1 MLIVNKLRGGFKVGT
16 VKAPGFGDNR
26 KAMMQDLAVLT
37 GTTLFSDGFGDKLE
51 DVQITQLGSAKT
63 VTITKDHIVLLS
75 AAGDKHAIKER
86 CGSIRVIIDHST
98 SEYEMDKLKERLA
111 KLTGGIAVI
120 KVGGASEVEVNE
132 VKGRLNDALC
142 ATKAA
147 LEEGIVPGG
156 GTALLYAAQKLHDLK
171 LDSLDQQVGVDAI
184 KAALSQPCIQIAKN
198 VGEEGAVVVKTLLS
212 HNNTKL

>member
-1 MLIVNKLRGGFKVGT
+1 MQPILPIFEQVTK
-16 VKAPGFGDNR
+16 DNMPLLVM
-26 KAMMQDLAVLT
+26 A
-37 GTTLFSDGFGDKLE
+37 E
-51 DVQITQLGSAKT
+51 
-63 VTITKDHIVLLS
+63 DHIVLLS

-86 CGSIRVIIDHST
+86 CGSIRVIIDNST

-147 LEEGIVPGG
+147 LEGHC
-156 GTALLYAAQKLHDLK
+156 ARRRHC
-171 LDSLDQQVGVDAI
+171 
-184 KAALSQPCIQIAKN
+184 AALRRPEVERPQA
-198 VGEEGAVVVKTLLS
+198 
-212 HNNTKL
+212 

>member
-1 MLIVNKLRGGFKVGT
+1 VRRIDTSRPGAADHEGPPLADCVDKSSPGLSGT
-16 VKAPGFGDNR
+16 TWPLDPILE
-26 KAMMQDLAVLT
+26 QEDSST

-51 DVQITQLGSAKT
+51 DVQTTQLGSAKT
-63 VTITKDHIVLLS
+63 VTITNDHIVLLS
-75 AAGDKHAIKER
+75 AAGDKHAIEER
-86 CGSIRVIIDHST
+86 CGPIRVIIDHST

-147 LEEGIVPGG
+147 LEEGLVPGG
-156 GTALLYAAQKLHDLK
+156 GTALL
-171 LDSLDQQVGVDAI
+171 
-184 KAALSQPCIQIAKN
+184 
-198 VGEEGAVVVKTLLS
+198 
-212 HNNTKL
+212 